1 MAASPASIPV
11 PRTFA
16 TVELLQF
23 RRALARHHAEVARG
37 FGRIEITHPEHSDV
51 CVLISKAELD
61 SLEQALEILSATAD
75 YQAMC
80 QQIADCAAATCRPA
94 E

>member
-1 MAASPASIPV
+1 MAALPAT

-23 RRALARHHAEVARG
+23 RRALARHHAAVARG
-37 FGRIEITHPEHSDV
+37 FGRIEITCPDRPDI
-51 CVLISKAELD
+51 CVLISKTELE
-61 SLEQALEILSATAD
+61 SLEKALEILSATAD

-80 QQIADCAAATCRPA
+80 REIADCAAATCPPA